1 MKVGGSLRGH
11 FSFSNFPDSRSIRF
25 TTCHSIV
32 FVIVVVVIV
41 VVCLLCSTFSWFEL
55 CTAWTALRE
64 SEPDCFSLLY
74 AGVANVLSQKH
85 NQTTIVSMNYRN
97 VIYNN
102 AYLPADWAI
111 NRKMIWTEIQHRKV
125 VLVLS
130 KMKKVNSRMYLQIH
144 TAIGVRS
151 RGHLN
156 RSFLPLGFGLVIILC
171 DVKILNE

>member
-25 TTCHSIV
+25 TTCHSVV
-32 FVIVVVVIV
+32 FVIVVVVI
-41 VVCLLCSTFSWFEL
+41 VVCLLCSTFSWFEQ

-74 AGVANVLSQKH
+74 AGVANVLSPKN
-85 NQTTIVSMNYRN
+85 NQTTIASMNYRN

-144 TAIGVRS
+144 TAIGLRS

-156 RSFLPLGFGLVIILC
+156 SSFLPLGFGLVIILC